1 MIMAIMVISS
11 CHLEKRIKISSYEIG
26 WINGEQIA
34 KTLRNICIAL
44 FNHK

>member
-11 CHLEKRIKISSYEIG
+11 CHLGRSIKISSYEIG
-26 WINGEQIA
+26 WINDEYIA